1 MKDVANCDSLEDAS
15 MSLSCLPAYVYM
27 RKKERLVT
35 KWNLGLVWVQCAS
48 DELFSYSGV
57 EAGLTPA

>member
-15 MSLSCLPAYVYM
+15 MSL
-27 RKKERLVT
+27 K
-35 KWNLGLVWVQCAS
+35 